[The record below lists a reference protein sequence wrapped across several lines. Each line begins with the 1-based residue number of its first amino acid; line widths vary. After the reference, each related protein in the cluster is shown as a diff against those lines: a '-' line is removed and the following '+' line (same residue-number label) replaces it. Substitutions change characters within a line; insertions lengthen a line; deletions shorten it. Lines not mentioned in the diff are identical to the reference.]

1 MDVLGLRR
9 FLRLAA
15 ESTDGTTI
23 SSYLAPRGTSKVGI
37 VCIHGTNCRF
47 SWQDVLEIG
56 LEALKMAPKPRFQM
70 VSAYVRAHL
79 R

>member
-47 SWQDVLEIG
+47 S
-56 LEALKMAPKPRFQM
+56 
-70 VSAYVRAHL
+70 
-79 R
+79 